1 VTTTTSTFGLI
12 GATRFTAG
20 DFGSSR
26 QLQLAAKLIF

>member
-1 VTTTTSTFGLI
+1 LI

-20 DFGSSR
+20 DFGSSS